1 MKEEVKEEVDP
12 KQEVTSVIG
21 PKIQS
26 FIENKI
32 KLFTSMSSAMMK
44 RRIKKSIMPVEAIET
59 TKAEEGKEEEKQDPR
74 GARLNSKV
82 SRKSSIE
89 EIKPVVKEEDK
100 LRSSQ
105 SSPALQHFDGALED
119 TFQRALSN
127 DIPSLG
133 DGP

>member
-59 TKAEEGKEEEKQDPR
+59 TKAEEIKEEEKQDPR